1 MEDNKVLNYEDL
13 DAISGGRDKALI
25 YYMTAEE
32 QAHFAQLQQ
41 NYADAQT
48 RYLTGEGSKAEL
60 NAALK
65 KLMDYTAEMQ
75 KKYP

>member
-1 MEDNKVLNYEDL
+1 MEDKRILNYEDL
-13 DAISGGRDKALI
+13 EAIAGGRDKALI

-32 QAHFAQLQQ
+32 QARWNQLQK

-48 RYLTGEGSKAEL
+48 RYLCGEAGKADVD
-60 NAALK
+60 AALK
-65 KLMDYTAEMQ
+65 ELMDFTAEMQ